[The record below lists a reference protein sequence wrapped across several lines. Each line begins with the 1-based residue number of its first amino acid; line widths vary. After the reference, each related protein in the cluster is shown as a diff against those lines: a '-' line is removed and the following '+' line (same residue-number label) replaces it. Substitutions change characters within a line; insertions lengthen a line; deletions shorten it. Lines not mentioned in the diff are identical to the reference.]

1 MIETAFQTLSNNYEL
16 GKSDDYDIIVAI
28 VREIDRKR
36 NDNEKSFEVEI
47 EKPTGDQNS
56 VSYKNSGKHHGHSKT
71 KINEHL

>member
-56 VSYKNSGKHHGHSKT
+56 VSYKK
-71 KINEHL
+71 